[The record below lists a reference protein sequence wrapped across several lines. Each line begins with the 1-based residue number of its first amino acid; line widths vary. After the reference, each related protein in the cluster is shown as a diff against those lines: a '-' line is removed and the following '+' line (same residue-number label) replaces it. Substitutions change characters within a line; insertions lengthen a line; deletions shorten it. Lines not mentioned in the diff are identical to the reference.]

1 MVYSYFYTG
10 GRGMSNLE
18 KRIARIEQMMK
29 EKREPSTETKL
40 RKYFTHLTAYF
51 QNNASTTDKAFHIG
65 EIFKWKKRLD
75 DRK

>member
-1 MVYSYFYTG
+1 MVYSYFYVG
-10 GRGMSNLE
+10 GGGMSNLE
-18 KRIARIEQMMK
+18 KRIARIERIMM
-29 EKREPSTETKL
+29 EKREPSTETIL

-51 QNNASTTDKAFHIG
+51 QDNATAADKVLHIG

>member
-1 MVYSYFYTG
+1 
-10 GRGMSNLE
+10 MSNLE
-18 KRIARIEQMMK
+18 KRKARIEQMMK

>member
-1 MVYSYFYTG
+1 
-10 GRGMSNLE
+10 MSNLE
-18 KRIARIEQMMK
+18 KRIARIEKMMK

-40 RKYFTHLTAYF
+40 RNYFTHLTAYF
-51 QNNASTTDKAFHIG
+51 QYNASATDKAFHIG